1 MVCRSVR
8 LLAGSALWL
17 AAALCASAAAPAA
30 QPTVRAGAAEP
41 RAAESYLLHSR
52 PGEAAEAA
60 AAHRR
65 VLGESPRR
73 PHVGSG
79 GAPRG
84 APAHGAEPRAATGA
98 AHGFPPGE
106 RAAPHPRVGPGVRV
120 AAHALRARAL
130 AFFHSTAPPPS
141 A

>member
-1 MVCRSVR
+1 MDCGSVR
-8 LLAGSALWL
+8 FLAGAALWL
-17 AAALCASAAAPAA
+17 AAAACAPAAAPATPA
-30 QPTVRAGAAEP
+30 TVLASAAERGDGAAHVVHGRP
-41 RAAESYLLHSR
+41 AA
-52 PGEAAEAA
+52 AAEAA

-73 PHVGSG
+73 LHVGG

-84 APAHGAEPRAATGA
+84 GVPHGADVREAAAGERRGSPVRMRAVPHSSVEPRI
-98 AHGFPPGE
+98 
-106 RAAPHPRVGPGVRV
+106 RV

-130 AFFHSTAPPPS
+130 PFFHSTAPPPS